1 MNNSVINKKNK
12 KQHVLS
18 KYLVWGISVV
28 ALICI
33 ILSFAFPKPFNTVR
47 NGFHCGILP
56 IEKGLNDMGQWFTSR
71 KNLLKKMKKLQT
83 ENKELKEKIEDLTES
98 TSVLAQD
105 KYELERLR
113 TLLELQETYS
123 TYDSVGA
130 HVIAKSDTTNII
142 YGSFTIDK
150 GSNDGIKEDMNVIS
164 GSGLVGIVTQ
174 VGPSYAIVRSII
186 DDNSNVSAMVLD
198 TSDNC
203 FVSGDLELMTD
214 RNMIELTDLEDPDN
228 EVVVGG
234 SVVTSNISSKFL
246 PGILIGYISELNEDS
261 NKLTKSGTVTPVV
274 DFKHLQEVL
283 VILELKEVGN
293 DNGN

>member
-1 MNNSVINKKNK
+1 MRQKNRMNIPTGGLFFALLTICFMLLA
-12 KQHVLS
+12 LS
-18 KYLVWGISVV
+18 YVTGFSGGPVQTV
-28 ALICI
+28 ANY
-33 ILSFAFPKPFNTVR
+33 FFVPMER
-47 NGFHCGILP
+47 
-56 IEKGLNDMGQWFTSR
+56 GLNYIANQA
-71 KNLLKKMKKLQT
+71 
-83 ENKELKEKIEDLTES
+83 TES
-98 TSVLAQD
+98 SEDTKTKEELQAENAQLKAQVDELTSKLTNMQLQQQ
-105 KYELERLR
+105 ELERLQNMY
-113 TLLELQETYS
+113 ELSAAYTQYPT
-123 TYDSVGA
+123 TGA
-130 HVIAKSDTTNII
+130 HVIAR
-142 YGSFTIDK
+142 GSSNWFNTFTIDK
-150 GSNDGIKEDMNVIS
+150 GSNDGIKENMNVIS

-214 RNMIELTDLEDPDN
+214 RSMIELTNLEDPDN

-283 VILELKEVGN
+283 VILELKEVGSE
-293 DNGN
+293 NGN